1 MGFDS
6 PHQQFY
12 QIHVKY
18 SLEAYD
24 EMNSENQKIIIS
36 IFGLCLIISIIGV
49 VCSILFSVGIESITL
64 LLGVVTTII
73 GVLATFLKDKN
84 LSEKESETLEK
95 YFIQNA
101 VKDAEDESI
110 ENIIEESESGENAIQ

>member
-1 MGFDS
+1 
-6 PHQQFY
+6 
-12 QIHVKY
+12 
-18 SLEAYD
+18 
-24 EMNSENQKIIIS
+24 MNSENQKIIIR

-110 ENIIEESESGENAIQ
+110 ENIIEDIKEESESGENAIQ

>member
-1 MGFDS
+1 
-6 PHQQFY
+6 
-12 QIHVKY
+12 
-18 SLEAYD
+18 
-24 EMNSENQKIIIS
+24 MNSENQKIIIC
-36 IFGLCLIISIIGV
+36 IFGSCLIISIIGV
-49 VCSILFSVGIESITL
+49 VCSTLFNVGIESITL

-101 VKDAEDESI
+101 INKEDSIEDII
-110 ENIIEESESGENAIQ
+110 ENITEEAESGENV